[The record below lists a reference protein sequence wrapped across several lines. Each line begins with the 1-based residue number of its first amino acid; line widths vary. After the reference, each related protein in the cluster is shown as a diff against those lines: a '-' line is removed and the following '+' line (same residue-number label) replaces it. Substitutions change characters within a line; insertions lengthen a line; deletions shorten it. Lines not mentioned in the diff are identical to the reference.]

1 MLEFHFYHL
10 IFGLPVNGF
19 QRFLLWFINMS
30 CVCFRCVHL
39 IAELSHN
46 QELHTTVSDLLPLLA
61 KAASLHHYNHHVN
74 FLETMCKQVSYL
86 YFRDEGVLVIY
97 SCYCLSCA

>member
-1 MLEFHFYHL
+1 MDFRDFYC
-10 IFGLPVNGF
+10 GSSKCPYVY
-19 QRFLLWFINMS
+19 
-30 CVCFRCVHL
+30 FRCVHL

-74 FLETMCKQVSYL
+74 FLETVCKQVSYM
-86 YFRDEGVLVIY
+86 YFRDEEER
-97 SCYCLSCA
+97 

>member
-1 MLEFHFYHL
+1 MDFRDFYC
-10 IFGLPVNGF
+10 GSSKCPY
-19 QRFLLWFINMS
+19 
-30 CVCFRCVHL
+30 VCFRCVHL

-74 FLETMCKQVSYL
+74 FLETVCKQVSYMYL
-86 YFRDEGVLVIY
+86 WVEGEH
-97 SCYCLSCA
+97 

>member
-1 MLEFHFYHL
+1 
-10 IFGLPVNGF
+10 
-19 QRFLLWFINMS
+19 MS
-30 CVCFRCVHL
+30 YVYFRCVHL

-74 FLETMCKQVSYL
+74 FLETVCKQVSYMYYMSDSDVFL
-86 YFRDEGVLVIY
+86 LLFILCLISLWNQGQESSY
-97 SCYCLSCA
+97 SGKTQEKNCSMNPIF